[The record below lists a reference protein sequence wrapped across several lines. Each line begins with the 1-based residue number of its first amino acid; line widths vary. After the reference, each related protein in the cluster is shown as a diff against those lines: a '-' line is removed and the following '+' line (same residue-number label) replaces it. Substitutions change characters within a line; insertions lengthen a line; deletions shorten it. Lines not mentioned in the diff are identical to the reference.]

1 MITFKRNAENGYTV
15 YKKASGILDGTVH
28 QVARI
33 FLLNREWILMSNTGR
48 TDRFDTLKEAK
59 DEALKI

>member
-1 MITFKRNAENGYTV
+1 MIIFKKNNENGYNV
-15 YKKASGILDGTVH
+15 CKKLGRTVH